1 MSAPSPV
8 LSVLIATH
16 NRRELLRRCLGALA
30 AQDQDPQ
37 SFEVV
42 VADDGS
48 DDGTAAMAETFEAPF
63 GLRVLPLERGG
74 QPRAFNAAVAA
85 AAGEIGLILDDDV
98 IASPGLVSA
107 HVRAHREDPMTIGI
121 GKIVQQPPDRRDW
134 YAETQARIWN
144 LHYDE
149 FDRREATWVDCYG
162 ANLSAPLSQ
171 IRAVGGMD
179 ERMVVTLDLD
189 LAYRLCEAGC
199 TPRYLAGASCVHDD
213 QKPRRKMLAGAHAQ
227 GVSHVELVR
236 RVPATRPQ
244 MLAWHSGGPREIA
257 LRRRLLSMRV
267 PAAPFARL
275 GRLVPGE
282 DRQLLW
288 FSIVARYAF
297 WRGAKT
303 AMTAAEWEEATNP
316 ETAG

>member
-1 MSAPSPV
+1 MSEQPPL

-16 NRRELLRRCLGALA
+16 NRRERLRRCLESLT
-30 AQDQDPQ
+30 AQDQDPRT
-37 SFEVV
+37 FEVV

-48 DDGTAAMAETFEAPF
+48 EDGTVAMTEAFEAPF
-63 GLRVLPLERGG
+63 ELRVLPLERRR
-74 QPRAFNAAVAA
+74 QPRTFNAALAA
-85 AAGEIGLILDDDV
+85 AHGEIGLILDDDV
-98 IASPGLVSA
+98 IASPALVSE
-107 HVRAHREDPMTIGI
+107 HVRAHREDPMTIGV

-162 ANLSAPLSQ
+162 ANLSAPLDQ

-199 TPRYLAGASCVHDD
+199 TPRYLAEASCVHDD
-213 QKPRRKMLAGAHAQ
+213 QKPRRKMLAGARAQ
-227 GVSHVELVR
+227 GISHVELVR
-236 RVPATRPQ
+236 RVPAVRPQ
-244 MLAWHSGGPREIA
+244 MLAWQSGGPREIA
-257 LRRRLLSMRV
+257 LRRRLLALRA

-297 WRGAKT
+297 WHGAKT
-303 AMTAAEWEEATNP
+303 VMTAAEWEETTNP